1 MRRALIE
8 TDASPWTDLPIRR
21 ATGSGQAGTGFQFLP
36 SLGTRKH
43 ARHGTWD
50 LLQAYSQIP
59 ALRLCVDLL
68 SGARAGLE
76 FEFYRAKRAGV
87 RSRLRDEN
95 DPRQRATLRRAM
107 IDTGD
112 LEPLEDHPV
121 QAFVRRGTPSA
132 LLGFP
137 SLTGWECRVMV
148 GHQKLLTGES
158 FTVIER
164 RGRAMGKAKR
174 GLPYGNIAVKST
186 DVSALPT
193 QREPWYV
200 IRDADGAERNVPMED
215 VLYRREP
222 NPADIYG
229 RGTGAAHALSV
240 ELEIDDAQANHMA
253 NVWTRGTRPDL
264 LIVGDF
270 AQPTVPGGPFPA
282 TNAEAA
288 ARTAQL
294 ATAWDQSILRH
305 KPVLFPGVDME
316 GRPNVSVHD
325 LSRTMQDMEANA
337 MRSRTWGNIAAVL
350 GRIPP
355 ELRGET
361 ANSNRATI
369 EAAWY
374 VLQTGTLRPMAIEEC
389 DFIRERIIPE
399 FGEDGIEVDW
409 ISPVDR
415 DWNFDLQ
422 VMTNHPAAF
431 DLDEKR
437 ALAGKPEIPGDK
449 GKVYL
454 FTPGTV
460 PVRDPSVDPLA
471 GAGRAPLPPSGN
483 GGPNENGPGKPDGDV
498 SGSAEPEEKSEAAE
512 DEEAAGTAEKR
523 SLSIAHGLPLIPGE
537 HEAHPE
543 ASLSEQPS
551 LDGGD
556 LHRSLLEVE
565 QVGIGH
571 DAGQGG
577 ADGAVVEPADLVG
590 EVSGSDRVGLG
601 RGGED
606 LDVHA
611 VSLVSTPSGVNR
623 AAPYVLIDRIAA
635 AMEPRLSALFLQAVE
650 TRRGQIDEARLADA
664 LADGNTARALEL
676 IGADDLGR
684 DLRRAGY
691 LLSEVFR
698 DAGIAAASVLSDQL
712 GEEVAFSETGM
723 RVRSWGAQRSEDLAK
738 WARESTE
745 DAARKA
751 IEHGGEQGW
760 SGAEKAGAV
769 LLTFGLA
776 STLVAAVLNHRAEL
790 QAAGEPDADTQA
802 AGYRDDLVRHRGQT
816 FGSDQAYSAAQG
828 GQGEAWRQAKDSG
841 KLPASARR
849 YWVTRDDRRVCPEC
863 DGMHGQKRGLDEP
876 FTSPASGSSYQHAGP
891 FEGPHDGCRCALLIV
906 GLRGVA

>member
-1 MRRALIE
+1 MGLIERSRAAWDVLLGRGEGESRALIE

-21 ATGSGQAGTGFQFLP
+21 AAGSGQAGAGFQFLP

-68 SGARAGLE
+68 SGARARLE

-87 RSRLRDEN
+87 RSRLRDEQ
-95 DPRQRATLRRAM
+95 DPRQRAMLRRAM

-132 LLGFP
+132 VLGFP

-164 RGRAMGKAKR
+164 RGRAKGVSKR

-193 QREPWYV
+193 QREPRYV
-200 IRDADGAERNVPMED
+200 IRDADGVERNVPMED

-240 ELEIDDAQANHMA
+240 ELEIDDAQAQHMA
-253 NVWTRGTRPDL
+253 NVWSRGTRPDL

-305 KPVLFPGVDME
+305 KPVLFPGVDMD
-316 GRPNVSVHD
+316 GRPNVTVHD
-325 LSRTMQDMEANA
+325 LGRTMQDMEANA

-361 ANSNRATI
+361 GNSNRATI

-374 VLQTGTLRPMAIEEC
+374 VLQTGTLLPMAVEEC

-422 VMTNHPAAF
+422 VMTNHKESF
-431 DLDEKR
+431 TLDEKR
-437 ALAGKPEIPGDK
+437 SLAGKPEIQGGK
-449 GKVYL
+449 GEIYL

-471 GAGRAPLPPSGN
+471 GAGRAPSV
-483 GGPNENGPGKPDGDV
+483 PG
-498 SGSAEPEEKSEAAE
+498 EPKK
-512 DEEAAGTAEKR
+512 EAAGDDGEPGDAAEGKGPVDDEASAEQQDDVIDR
-523 SLSIAHGLPLIPGE
+523 ASHGLPLIPGE
-537 HEAHPE
+537 HEANPE
-543 ASLSEQPS
+543 AAFGQLLGME
-551 LDGGD
+551 GGEERGRRFAETD
-556 LHRSLLEVE
+556 RRG
-565 QVGIGH
+565 VG
-571 DAGQGG
+571 Q
-577 ADGAVVEPADLVG
+577 EPAESGTEGAAV
-590 EVSGSDRVGLG
+590 EVS
-601 RGGED
+601 
-606 LDVHA
+606 
-611 VSLVSTPSGVNR
+611 SLVSTRSEVNR
-623 AAPYVLIDRIAA
+623 AASYVLIDRIAA
-635 AMEPRLSALFLQAVE
+635 AMEPRLAGLFLQAVA

-664 LADGNTARALEL
+664 LADGNTERALEL

-698 DAGIAAASVLSDQL
+698 DAGIAASAALSEQL
-712 GEEVAFSETGM
+712 GEEVAFSETGT
-723 RVRSWGAQRSEDLAK
+723 RVRSWGAQRSEDLAA
-738 WARESTE
+738 WARTSAE

-802 AGYRDDLVRHRGQT
+802 AGYRDDLVRHRGQM

-849 YWVTRDDRRVCPEC
+849 YWVTRGDRRVCPEC

-876 FTSPASGSSYQHAGP
+876 FMSPASGSSYQHAGP

-906 GLRGVA
+906 GLRGGA